1 MAAPTAAWNRLD
13 VAWPAGGATV
23 AVPGHDAAA
32 RSARALRR
40 RCEEAGGRLRGRA
53 ARAEA
58 ALLRSVL
65 RAYRRS
71 LRRHRPFQALRQVEQ
86 CLGRMERAELAGCLE
101 ALAGL
106 LPRGGARGPCS
117 VPGRAVLET
126 AALRV
131 LGGCRLV
138 VRLLECCSK
147 AFLLSVQHLCSGEF
161 ILLNT
166 VASGLLSRLRVQYR
180 WVLQSLVS
188 LYEVLWTLLDLVS
201 KTQQT
206 PYIKGFTFPSDIG
219 DFLGASV
226 CAEVKKMA
234 RAPKGTKAARWLRKL
249 FPDAPE
255 AAPEAERDLGIS
267 ITSAP
272 SKVQSVSLCS
282 RLAKSPHA
290 RSLVQMFQKAT
301 SFGELSEALRKAI
314 LWCKGNKLKSAAY
327 FLRNKLLK
335 SNRLHHVEAQGCS
348 LQKKLCCVK
357 TSLCKYLLCG
367 SQNARQPKLYH
378 RARLC
383 QGKMRCSRRSKTP
396 KAVQQEPPELPG
408 ACEGDSSSFLSI
420 FHAGFLGHEGRA
432 DADEAGG
439 EQRQAGPSP
448 QLLLGAKPGSLLKE
462 AAENMDIDSIFAA
475 MGV

>member
-1 MAAPTAAWNRLD
+1 
-13 VAWPAGGATV
+13 
-23 AVPGHDAAA
+23 
-32 RSARALRR
+32 
-40 RCEEAGGRLRGRA
+40 
-53 ARAEA
+53 
-58 ALLRSVL
+58 
-65 RAYRRS
+65 
-71 LRRHRPFQALRQVEQ
+71 
-86 CLGRMERAELAGCLE
+86 
-101 ALAGL
+101 
-106 LPRGGARGPCS
+106 
-117 VPGRAVLET
+117 
-126 AALRV
+126 
-131 LGGCRLV
+131 
-138 VRLLECCSK
+138 
-147 AFLLSVQHLCSGEF
+147 LSVQHLCSGEF

-255 AAPEAERDLGIS
+255 AAPEAERDLVTHTSVMENKSLPGPTDIGRPVVATRASRGRGATFLHFALFQGIS

-290 RSLVQMFQKAT
+290 RSLVQMVQKAT

-367 SQNARQPKLYH
+367 SRNARQPKPYH

-420 FHAGFLGHEGRA
+420 FHAGSLGHEGRA
-432 DADEAGG
+432 DADKAGG